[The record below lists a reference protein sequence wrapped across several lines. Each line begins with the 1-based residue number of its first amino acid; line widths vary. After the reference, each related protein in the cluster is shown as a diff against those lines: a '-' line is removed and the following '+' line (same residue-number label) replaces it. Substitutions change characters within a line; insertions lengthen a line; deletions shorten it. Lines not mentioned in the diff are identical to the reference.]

1 MPHPSGH
8 LRPAG
13 SPTPVDTDWDA
24 WSKAWTR
31 HIKVLTGRTDL
42 TVVVAPGAGG
52 GAPACFYPTERR
64 IEVDATHIGDTP
76 DITNPARAA
85 HKKLVPTGYGL
96 LVHEAAHAA
105 HSHWTA
111 RTTPDTPPVVSAA
124 AELLEESRA
133 EGRQR
138 GRRRADRR
146 WLRHTVNTLITADE
160 APVDDPWHAG
170 HLAGLLLAR
179 VDARIMTSKDV
190 RTIRGAVL
198 TVLGTKRLKRL
209 REIWK
214 TAHTVADDDATTM
227 IDLGWQWCQ
236 ALGIDPQ
243 QHHHVPVPDPGVFPG
258 QLAKALADHLASV
271 AGISPAEFTAKLTA
285 GRHTAPATWQRR
297 NPTADEQQAA
307 QQLAARLHAARSH
320 QPEPDTKPSPIP
332 PGRLRVRRAITAD
345 AQRAAGATPTA
356 APWQQRATLPPPKP
370 TLRVAVLVDTSGS
383 MDSYAAPL
391 SSAGWILSTAAHR
404 NHAATVT
411 IAFGS
416 TATLLVPPRQRP
428 TQVLDISPGGGTT
441 AFADA
446 VKLADQIL
454 DLRQRG
460 PLRMLA
466 VVSDGHLADIEAG
479 QKLITT
485 LHHSGCT
492 VLWLQPADLSGHTF
506 RHTTTLAVAS
516 PVEAIAQISA
526 AAITTLENA

>member
-13 SPTPVDTDWDA
+13 NPNPGDPDWDG
-24 WSKAWTR
+24 WSQAWTR
-31 HIKVLTGRTDL
+31 HVKVLTGRTDL

-52 GAPACFYPTERR
+52 GAPACFYPALRR

-76 DITNPARAA
+76 DIADPARAA
-85 HKKLVPTGYGL
+85 HKKRVPTAYGL
-96 LVHEAAHAA
+96 LVHEAAHAT
-105 HSHWTA
+105 HSRWTIP
-111 RTTPDTPPVVSAA
+111 RGTPPIVAA
-124 AELLEESRA
+124 AADLLEESRA

-138 GRRRADRR
+138 GRRRTDRR

-160 APVDDPWHAG
+160 APVDDPWRAG

-179 VDARIMTSKDV
+179 VDARIVTSKDV
-190 RTIRGAVL
+190 RTVRGAVL

-214 TAHTVADDDATTM
+214 TAHTVADDDAATM

-236 ALGIDPQ
+236 ALGIDPRRQ
-243 QHHHVPVPDPGVFPG
+243 LTVPVPDPGVFPG
-258 QLAKALADHLASV
+258 QLAKALADYLAAA
-271 AGISPAEFTAKLTA
+271 AGISPAEFTAQLIA
-285 GRHTAPATWQRR
+285 GRHGAPATWRR
-297 NPTADEQQAA
+297 RTPTVEEQQAA
-307 QQLAARLHAARSH
+307 RQLAARLHAARSH
-320 QPEPDTKPSPIP
+320 QPEPDTRPSPIP
-332 PGRLRVRRAITAD
+332 PGRLRVRQAITAD
-345 AQRAAGATPTA
+345 AQRDAGALHPTA

-370 TLRVAVLVDTSGS
+370 TLRIAVLVDTSGS
-383 MDSYAAPL
+383 MSPYAKPL

-404 NHAATVT
+404 NHAATAT

-428 TQVLDISPGGGTT
+428 THVLDISPGGGTT
-441 AFADA
+441 AFNDA
-446 VKLADQIL
+446 VKLADQVL

-466 VVSDGHLADIEAG
+466 VVSDGELDDIEAG

-485 LHHSGCT
+485 LHRTGCT
-492 VLWLQPADLSGHTF
+492 VLWLRPAGLSGHTF
-506 RHTTTLAVAS
+506 HHTTTLTVAN
-516 PVEAIAQISA
+516 PIDAIGQIIA
-526 AAITTLENA
+526 AAITPLENA